1 MREELARRAAKNEQ
15 TVLEYAVEWLE
26 NGKTLVQLAASVND
40 KLGTDEDYVTRS
52 MISRYLNDELDGT
65 DALAAA
71 RNEGAH
77 GMAEGAITVI
87 DEAAESREEIAR
99 NKNRADLRLRLAG
112 FLNPQYRDQR
122 GTNVNLQI
130 NDGRAHLDAMRN
142 YVMPAKTQ
150 PVLPPAAEG
159 ADYTFENTNGQG
171 MESTDVNQ

>member
-26 NGKTLVQLAASVND
+26 NGNTLVQLAASINE

-65 DALAAA
+65 AALAAA
-71 RNEGAH
+71 RTEGAH
-77 GMAEGAITVI
+77 GMSEGAITVI

-99 NKNRADLRLRLAG
+99 NKNRADLRIRLAG
-112 FLNPQYRDQR
+112 FLNPQYKDQR

-142 YVMPAKTQ
+142 YVMPSKTE
-150 PVLPPAAEG
+150 PVLSPAAEG
-159 ADYTFENTNGQG
+159 ADYTFLNEQG
-171 MESTDVNQ
+171 TESTDVDQ